1 MMQMTFK
8 KEEVLISDTYSE
20 LWKATGDL
28 IVDLSKLDELG
39 YFEGYVPVE
48 VCGGTYSILKVKV
61 PSAEADLNIPFF
73 EQKFDSYTTY
83 VLIHPTVLDIYGDD
97 IYRQNRATVI
107 QDLKDIRAH
116 MYNDIP
122 FGLSDMEYFMD
133 KYALTLKDIE
143 GIIDKKDISKWQNK
157 VR

>member
-1 MMQMTFK
+1 MTFK
-8 KEEVLISDTYSE
+8 KEEVLICDTYRE
-20 LWKATGDL
+20 FWKATGDL

-39 YFEGYVPVE
+39 YFEGYVPVK
-48 VCGGTYSILKVKV
+48 VCDGTSSILKVKV
-61 PSAEADLNIPFF
+61 PSIEVDLNTPYF
-73 EQKFDSYTTY
+73 EQKFASYTTC
-83 VLIHPTVLDIYGDD
+83 VLIHPTVSDIYGDD

-107 QDLKDIRAH
+107 QELKDIRAH

-122 FGLSDMEYFMD
+122 FGISGMEYFMD

-143 GIIDKKDISKWQNK
+143 GIIDEKDIRKWQNK